1 MEVRQETKR
10 KPGSRNIYINK
21 LIYIYIYIYMY
32 IYISFYD
39 DSNIAALIVSACFL
53 AASEVPNQNPL

>member
-21 LIYIYIYIYMY
+21 LKYIY
-32 IYISFYD
+32 FYD
-39 DSNIAALIVSACFL
+39 DSNIAALIVSALFL

>member
-21 LIYIYIYIYMY
+21 LKYIYINMY
-32 IYISFYD
+32 IYFYD
-39 DSNIAALIVSACFL
+39 DSNIAALIVSALFL

>member
-21 LIYIYIYIYMY
+21 LIT
-32 IYISFYD
+32 FYD